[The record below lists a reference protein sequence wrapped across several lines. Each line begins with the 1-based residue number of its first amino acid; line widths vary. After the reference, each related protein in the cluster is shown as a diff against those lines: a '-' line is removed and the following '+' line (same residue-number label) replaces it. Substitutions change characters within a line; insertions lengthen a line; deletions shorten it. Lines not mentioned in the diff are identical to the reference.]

1 MCPSEAADTKN
12 LRRVKLSVQLIKFIF
27 LRHCWKK
34 CHFKIYFLQGFMR
47 SEMHA
52 MHLKTQPNS
61 VCQKLEQFNGK
72 DMICAQGY
80 APRFDS
86 ACNVSTSFE

>member
-12 LRRVKLSVQLIKFIF
+12 LRRVKLRVQLIKS
-27 LRHCWKK
+27 
-34 CHFKIYFLQGFMR
+34 HFKIYILQGFMR